1 MRISVVTLGCKVN
14 QSESAAL
21 TEAFAARGHT
31 AVGPGEPA
39 DVCVVNTCTVTGR
52 TDYQSRQIIRKV
64 VREHPDA
71 TVIVTG
77 CYAQTRPDAI
87 ADIPGV
93 SLIVGTGDK
102 ERIPDLVAEPPGE
115 RPGRIVGDPAGIR
128 TCSAP
133 PLERFSGHTR
143 AFLKIQDGCD
153 AFCSYCIVPYAR
165 GRSRSLPEEDV
176 LERLRRLGRNG
187 HREVVLTGIHLGA
200 YGRDLAPPTD
210 LARLLRRAE
219 TDAPVERLRLSSL
232 EPLEAEGVA
241 GAIRS
246 GRRVCPH
253 LHIPLQ
259 SGDDGILAAMNRHY
273 DSAFFAGLIRRLLDA
288 IPDLGIGVD
297 VLAGFPG
304 ESEAAFLR
312 TVALLEALPVAYL
325 HVFPYSR
332 RPGTAAADRPGQVPE
347 AEKKSRCETLRALG
361 QRKREAFAERFAGRT
376 LSVLIEEKR
385 DPTTGLK
392 RGFSEN
398 YIPVLVEDGPGAAA
412 RRIVPVRTE
421 RASAGRLFGRVAP

>member
-14 QSESAAL
+14 QCESAAL

-31 AVGPGEPA
+31 SVGPDEPA

-52 TDYQSRQIIRKV
+52 TDYQSRQSIRKV

-93 SLIVGTGDK
+93 SLIVGTEDK
-102 ERIPDLVAEPPGE
+102 ERIPDLVAEPLPE
-115 RPGRIVGDPAGIR
+115 RPRRIVGDPAGIR

-133 PLERFSGHTR
+133 PLDRFSGHTR
-143 AFLKIQDGCD
+143 AFLKIQDGCN

-187 HREVVLTGIHLGA
+187 YREVVLTGIHLGA
-200 YGRDLAPPTD
+200 YGQDLEPPTD

-219 TDAPVERLRLSSL
+219 TAAPVERLRLSSL

-241 GAIRS
+241 ETIRA
-246 GRRVCPH
+246 GRRICPH

-259 SGDDGILAAMNRHY
+259 SGDDGVLAAMNRHY
-273 DSAFFAGLIRRLLDA
+273 DSAFFAGLIRRLVDA
-288 IPDLGIGVD
+288 IPDLGVGVD

-304 ESEAAFLR
+304 ESENAFLR

-332 RPGTAAADRPGQVPE
+332 RPGTAAADLPGQVPE
-347 AEKKSRCETLRALG
+347 AEKKNRCETLRALS
-361 QRKREAFAERFAGRT
+361 QRKRQAFAERFVGRT
-376 LSVLIEEKR
+376 LSVLIEDKR
-385 DPTTGLK
+385 DPATGLK

-398 YIPVLVEDGPGAAA
+398 YIPVLVEGGPGAAA